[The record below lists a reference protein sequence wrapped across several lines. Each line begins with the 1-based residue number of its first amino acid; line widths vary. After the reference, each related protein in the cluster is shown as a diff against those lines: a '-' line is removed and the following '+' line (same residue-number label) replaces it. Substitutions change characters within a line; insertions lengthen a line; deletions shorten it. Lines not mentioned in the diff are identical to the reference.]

1 MAQSPSLSII
11 VPALNEAAD
20 IVSFLQSLQPLRR
33 EGVEVILADGGS
45 RDDTVA
51 LAAPLVDGSLTAPR
65 GRAFQMNAGASTAKG
80 EVLLFLHA
88 DCRLPGGANRLILE
102 GLRETGRSW
111 GRFDVR
117 LSGAQ
122 PLLRAIEFF
131 MNLRS
136 RFTGIATG
144 DQALF
149 MTRRAYRA
157 AGGFPAIAL
166 MEDVAMSA
174 RLKRTGKPLCL
185 SARVTSSSRRW
196 ERGGIARTVVLM
208 WRLRLAYFLGADPER
223 LARIYYREG

>member
-1 MAQSPSLSII
+1 MTQSPGLSII
-11 VPALNEAAD
+11 VPALNEAAE
-20 IVSFLQSLQPLRR
+20 IVSFLEPLQPLRR
-33 EGVEVILADGGS
+33 EGVELILADGGS

-51 LAAPLVDGSLTAPR
+51 LAAPLVDRSLTAPR
-65 GRAFQMNAGASTAKG
+65 GRASQMNAGASAAQG

-88 DCRLPGGANRLILE
+88 DCRLPDRAKDLILD

-122 PLLRAIEFF
+122 PLLRAIELL

-136 RFTGIATG
+136 RLTGIATG
-144 DQALF
+144 DQAMF

-157 AGGFPAIAL
+157 AGEFPAIAL

-174 RLKRTGKPLCL
+174 RLKRAGKPLCL
-185 SARVTSSSRRW
+185 KARVTSSSRRW
-196 ERGGIARTVVLM
+196 ERSGILRTVLLM
-208 WRLRLAYFLGADPER
+208 WRLRLGYFLGADPKR

>member
-1 MAQSPSLSII
+1 MTQSPGLSII
-11 VPALNEAAD
+11 VPALNEAAE
-20 IVSFLQSLQPLRR
+20 IVSFLEPLQPLRR
-33 EGVEVILADGGS
+33 EGVELILADGGS

-51 LAAPLVDGSLTAPR
+51 LAAPLVDRSLTAPR
-65 GRAFQMNAGASTAKG
+65 GRASQMNAGASGAQG

-88 DCRLPGGANRLILE
+88 DCRLPDGAKNLILE

-122 PLLRAIEFF
+122 PLLRAIELL

-136 RFTGIATG
+136 RLTGIATG
-144 DQALF
+144 DQAMF

-157 AGGFPAIAL
+157 AGEFPAIAL

-174 RLKRTGKPLCL
+174 RLKRAGKPLCL
-185 SARVTSSSRRW
+185 KARVTSSSRRW
-196 ERGGIARTVVLM
+196 ERSGIVCTVLLM
-208 WRLRLAYFLGADPER
+208 WRLRLGYFLGADPKR

>member
-1 MAQSPSLSII
+1 MTQSPGLSII
-11 VPALNEAAD
+11 VPALNEAAE
-20 IVSFLQSLQPLRR
+20 IVSFLEPLQPLRR
-33 EGVEVILADGGS
+33 EGVELILADGGS

-51 LAAPLVDGSLTAPR
+51 LAAPLVDRSLTAPR
-65 GRAFQMNAGASTAKG
+65 GRASQMNAGASAAQG

-88 DCRLPGGANRLILE
+88 DCRLPDGAKDLILD

-122 PLLRAIEFF
+122 PLLRAIELL

-136 RFTGIATG
+136 RLTGIATG
-144 DQALF
+144 DQAMF

-157 AGGFPAIAL
+157 AGEFPAIAL

-174 RLKRTGKPLCL
+174 RLKRAGKPLCL
-185 SARVTSSSRRW
+185 KARVTSSSRRW
-196 ERGGIARTVVLM
+196 ERSGIVCTVLLM
-208 WRLRLAYFLGADPER
+208 WRLRLGYFLGADPKR

>member
-1 MAQSPSLSII
+1 MTQSPGLSII
-11 VPALNEAAD
+11 VPALNEAAE
-20 IVSFLQSLQPLRR
+20 IVSFLEPLQPLRR
-33 EGVEVILADGGS
+33 EGVELILADGGS

-51 LAAPLVDGSLTAPR
+51 LAAPLVDRSLTAPR
-65 GRAFQMNAGASTAKG
+65 GRASQMNAGASAAQG

-88 DCRLPGGANRLILE
+88 DCRLPDGAKDLILD
-102 GLRETGRSW
+102 GLRETGHSW

-122 PLLRAIEFF
+122 PLLRAIELL

-136 RFTGIATG
+136 RLTGIATG
-144 DQALF
+144 DQAMF

-157 AGGFPAIAL
+157 AGEFPAIAL

-174 RLKRTGKPLCL
+174 RLKRAGKPLCL
-185 SARVTSSSRRW
+185 KARVTSSSRRW
-196 ERGGIARTVVLM
+196 ERSGILRTVLLM
-208 WRLRLAYFLGADPER
+208 WRLRLGYFLGADPKR

>member
-1 MAQSPSLSII
+1 MTQSPGLSII
-11 VPALNEAAD
+11 VPALNEAAE
-20 IVSFLQSLQPLRR
+20 IVSFLEPLQPLRR
-33 EGVEVILADGGS
+33 EGVELILADGGS

-51 LAAPLVDGSLTAPR
+51 LAAPLVDRSLTAPR
-65 GRAFQMNAGASTAKG
+65 GRASQMNAGASAAQG

-88 DCRLPGGANRLILE
+88 DCRLPDGAKDLILD

-122 PLLRAIEFF
+122 PLLRAIELL

-136 RFTGIATG
+136 RLTGIATG
-144 DQALF
+144 DQAMF

-157 AGGFPAIAL
+157 AGEFPAIAL

-174 RLKRTGKPLCL
+174 RLKRAGKPLCL
-185 SARVTSSSRRW
+185 KARVTSSSRRW
-196 ERGGIARTVVLM
+196 ERSGILRTVLLM
-208 WRLRLAYFLGADPER
+208 WRLRLGYFLGADPKR

>member
-1 MAQSPSLSII
+1 MTQSSGLSII

-65 GRAFQMNAGASTAKG
+65 GRALQMNAGASAAKG

-88 DCRLPGGANRLILE
+88 DCRLPDGANRLILE
-102 GLRETGRSW
+102 GLSETGRNW

-136 RFTGIATG
+136 RLTGIATG

-208 WRLRLAYFLGADPER
+208 WRLRLSYFLGADPER